1 MTIILDD
8 YTPETATRSRETVSA
23 RDARTGKVPAK
34 VHPYYDFG
42 PLLSHHAEYNFLV
55 GGRGLGKTYGAKRRA
70 VKRNLTHGEE
80 FIYLRRYK
88 EELAASRDTF
98 FDDVAHEF
106 PEWDFRNV
114 GNVFQKAP
122 VSTRDDKK
130 RDWEVIGYSM
140 ALSKGQEKKSVA
152 LPRVKTIIFDE
163 FIIEK
168 GVIRYLPN
176 EAVVFNN
183 FYSTVD
189 RWQDK
194 TTVFFLANAISIGN
208 PYFVYYKI
216 IPEEGEEWLKLDVGK
231 AKGFILCHFPKSED
245 FARSV
250 SATRFGQMIDGS
262 DYADYAIGNEFHDN
276 TLALLGIKN
285 PRSRHMFNLE
295 TSAGMFS
302 IWHDVFIDEYYAY
315 SRIPP
320 GQTTITLLI
329 DGMDDE
335 KIFLL
340 PTSPILKRLFS
351 AFKHRRLKFEDQSVR
366 ERWFDMMRPFV

>member
-1 MTIILDD
+1 MTITLTD
-8 YTPETATRSRETVSA
+8 YTPGNATSSRDVVSV
-23 RDARTGKVPAK
+23 RDVPIGKVRK

-70 VKRNLTHGEE
+70 LKRNLTHGEE

-88 EELAASRDTF
+88 EELTASRDTLF
-98 FDDVAHEF
+98 EDVAHEF
-106 PEWDFRNV
+106 PDWDFRAN
-114 GNVFQKAP
+114 GNVFEKSPASQ
-122 VSTRDDKK
+122 RGDKK
-130 RDWEVIGYSM
+130 RDWDTIGY
-140 ALSKGQEKKSVA
+140 AKVLSRGQYEKSVA

-168 GVIRYLPN
+168 GTIRYLPN
-176 EAVVFNN
+176 EAEVFNN

-216 IPEEGEEWLKLDVGK
+216 LPKEDQEWLKLDVGK
-231 AKGFILCHFPKSED
+231 ARGFILCHFPKSSD
-245 FARSV
+245 FQASV
-250 SATRFGQMIDGS
+250 SKTRFGQMIDGS
-262 DYADYAIGNEFHDN
+262 DYAEYAVGNEFHDN

-285 PRSRHMFNLE
+285 PRSRHLFNME

-302 IWHDVFIDEYYAY
+302 IWYDVVIDEYYAY
-315 SRIPP
+315 SRIPA
-320 GQTTITLLI
+320 GQITVTLLL
-329 DGMDDE
+329 DTMDDD
-335 KIFLL
+335 KTFLL
-340 PTSPILKRLFS
+340 PTTPIMKRLFS
-351 AFKHRRLKFEDQSVR
+351 AFQHKRLKFEDQAVR
-366 ERWFDMMRPFV
+366 ERWIDMMRPFV